1 MLNNLPSASGRQP
14 LANARALL
22 VALLVHAAVAVAIY
36 VSAAVG
42 GSETAAPAD
51 PQPQTA
57 STPAPAEPEAGATG
71 DPAAASAGQPAAAAT
86 AAATPGQ
93 EAIDLA
99 AEPAEPALTQTAVS
113 ILIQAPDTMRL
124 GQRYDVLVSLPP
136 ILAAPRARNG
146 ISPIRQATLA
156 GENVVVDP
164 RTPALQLADSAAP
177 TVWRWT
183 VTPTE
188 PGRSRLAAEVAIVH
202 YRDGAERIASIRG
215 VRKDVHVEST
225 GEQRISRFFAAQ
237 WPGLLLLLLLS
248 TIGWLRIRFWR

>member
-1 MLNNLPSASGRQP
+1 M
-14 LANARALL
+14 

-42 GSETAAPAD
+42 GSEAAAPAD

-71 DPAAASAGQPAAAAT
+71 DPAAASAGQPAA

-136 ILAAPRARNG
+136 ILAGPGARNG

-183 VTPTE
+183 VTATE
-188 PGRSRLAAEVAIVH
+188 PGRSR
-202 YRDGAERIASIRG
+202 
-215 VRKDVHVEST
+215 
-225 GEQRISRFFAAQ
+225 
-237 WPGLLLLLLLS
+237 
-248 TIGWLRIRFWR
+248 